1 MRILHVVGA
10 RPNFMKAAPII
21 REMDH
26 HSNDFQQLLL
36 HTGQHY
42 APKMSQVFFDELD
55 LPQPDVNLEVGS
67 GSHAWQTAQIMM
79 RFEPVLLD
87 YKPDWVVV
95 YGDVNSTLACTLVS
109 SKLDFQVAHVE
120 AGLRSFDR
128 SMPEEINRLLT
139 DQIADLLFT
148 PSEEADSNLERE
160 GIKLNKVHLVGNVM
174 IDTLIHLLPKAHLNW
189 FKLANRFPYER
200 YILVT
205 LHRPSNVDHPATL
218 AEIMSALESISSE
231 VPVIFPIHPRTKER
245 INEFSLQ
252 PKNPQLLLS
261 DPLGYLDFLALQ
273 AHATLVV
280 TDSGGIQE
288 ETTYLGIP
296 CLTART
302 TTERPVTIKLGTNQL
317 VESTTEAL
325 LNAMQTKLRAPK
337 DPHSLPPLW
346 DGHTAAR
353 VVKVFQQG

>member
-1 MRILHVVGA
+1 LRILHVVGA

-21 REMDH
+21 REMAH
-26 HSNDFQQLLL
+26 YSNDFQQLLL

-109 SKLDFQVAHVE
+109 SKLDFRVAHVE

-128 SMPEEINRLLT
+128 SMPEEINRLVT

-189 FKLANRFPYER
+189 FQLATRFPYKR

-231 VPVIFPIHPRTKER
+231 VPVIFPVHPRTKER

-252 PKNPQLLLS
+252 PKHPQLLLS

-273 AHATLVV
+273 VHAALVL

-302 TTERPVTIKLGTNQL
+302 NTERPVTIKLGTNQL

-325 LNAMQTKLRAPK
+325 LNAMQTKLRASK
-337 DPHSLPPLW
+337 EPHSLPPLW

-353 VVKVFQQG
+353 VVKVFQQV